1 MFRLCWNILV
11 KDTIILYLDF
21 LKEFPTL
28 ISSIYISDLSNSF
41 STQQSKLYKK

>member
-11 KDTIILYLDF
+11 KDYHHFIPRLQQ
-21 LKEFPTL
+21 EFPTL